1 MNSKFQQVLPYLIAL
16 AIFLAGA
23 SMGGIIGYL
32 IWAPQQTIQASAA
45 NPLVYV
51 VMTATPAQET
61 ATPASGPE
69 AFATPTEALPL
80 LSPTPTAGGTP
91 TTGGTPT
98 PRVYYISAAL
108 AANLR
113 DAPAGNVVTA
123 LPNGTQVVEV
133 LPSERVEANGYT
145 WVHVIVP
152 DKDDL
157 GGWIAENLLR

>member
-61 ATPASGPE
+61 ATPASGP
-69 AFATPTEALPL
+69 
-80 LSPTPTAGGTP
+80 
-91 TTGGTPT
+91 
-98 PRVYYISAAL
+98 
-108 AANLR
+108 
-113 DAPAGNVVTA
+113 
-123 LPNGTQVVEV
+123 
-133 LPSERVEANGYT
+133 
-145 WVHVIVP
+145 
-152 DKDDL
+152 
-157 GGWIAENLLR
+157 